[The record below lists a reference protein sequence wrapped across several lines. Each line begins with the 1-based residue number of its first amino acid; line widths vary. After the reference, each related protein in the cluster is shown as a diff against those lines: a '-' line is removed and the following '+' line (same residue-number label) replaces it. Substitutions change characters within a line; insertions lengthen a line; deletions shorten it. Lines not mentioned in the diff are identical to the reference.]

1 MRHCNQ
7 CMWCSSVQAARREQ
21 HTNRKMYD
29 WNNITVPFQRA
40 NCINIIITTHSV
52 SHCRCNADQN
62 RKTGQMGCYAA
73 NMSGVDDISLH
84 PTVGP
89 PSCCLVSP
97 LGWIVKESTL
107 KFLPSYWCHS
117 QSLCHHLHSED
128 TLCKHVLSMPMAYG
142 SNNAKWMVTVTF
154 VHISIMLLQIDAKR
168 KCMHATNANCINSN
182 ITLHLQRMWFPPFPH
197 CAPLYH
203 RTLVSD

>member
-84 PTVGP
+84 PSVGP
-89 PSCCLVSP
+89 PSSLVALFSCK
-97 LGWIVKESTL
+97 VKEST
-107 KFLPSYWCHS
+107 
-117 QSLCHHLHSED
+117 
-128 TLCKHVLSMPMAYG
+128 
-142 SNNAKWMVTVTF
+142 AK
-154 VHISIMLLQIDAKR
+154 L
-168 KCMHATNANCINSN
+168 
-182 ITLHLQRMWFPPFPH
+182 LHLPWWYWETLWFHLQEKGSRSNGISMHKCNLRIVYAVYMYLWKKLGQNGCNHNQFPFILTAWDWYTYESAVYPTTYVH
-197 CAPLYH
+197 YSCRH
-203 RTLVSD
+203 EM